1 LKPLRRRVRAREL
14 LDHDAVDPHALEK
27 SLDDVAAVNRWLGG
41 TRAVLLG
48 IDELI
53 GHTADAHIL
62 DVGCGV
68 ADLPLAIVRDAER
81 RDLRRSVTA
90 IDLHAATATIARR
103 RTAANPAIGVLRAN
117 ALELPFADGA
127 FEVALLSLTLHH
139 LESDQLVPAVRELA
153 RVARRG
159 VVVNELHRARMNYFG
174 ARFLAATLWRRRR
187 ITRHDGPLS
196 VLRAFTPA
204 ELLTIGTHAGLRG
217 ARVRR
222 RFFYRVVLIG
232 ETPERAAAAST
243 V

>member
-1 LKPLRRRVRAREL
+1 LKPLRRRIHAREL
-14 LDHDAVDPHALEK
+14 LDDGAVDPGALEA

-53 GHTADAHIL
+53 GQSNDAHIL

-68 ADLPLAIVRDAER
+68 ADLPLAIVRNAQQR
-81 RDLRRSVTA
+81 QLRRLVTA
-90 IDLHAATATIARR
+90 IDLHGATTAIARR
-103 RTAANPAIGVLRAN
+103 RTEANPAIGVLRAN
-117 ALELPFADGA
+117 ALTLPFADGT
-127 FEVALLSLTLHH
+127 FDVALLSLTLHH

-159 VVVNELHRARMNYFG
+159 VVVNELHRTRLNYLG
-174 ARFLAATLWRRRR
+174 ARFLAATLWRRRP

-196 VLRAFTPA
+196 VLRAFTPE
-204 ELLTIGTHAGLRG
+204 ELLTIGAAAGLRG

-222 RFFYRVVLIG
+222 RVFSRVVLIG
-232 ETPERAAAAST
+232 EKPKRAAAAST